1 VVTAVGVCLR
11 IAIAAHTVPKERN
24 VLKLTLSIASLCLV
38 LTLPLFRVQAQTA
51 EPQTTDQATA
61 DTSQRT
67 VMGTE
72 FGSIFAKPNGCPYSD
87 FGVYIGASYYSSNLN
102 PDAIKAKYSQFH
114 IFAPTDSGIGFPYT
128 ALRQYDAQQVAAGK
142 PSVFVTATYQGKRR
156 PVMYFRS
163 LGLSGNRPT
172 TSPQS
177 WKYVVNVRDPR
188 FINFWITKYAR
199 PVVVEPMAHLG
210 SPYVYVDGVTVL
222 YSAYG
227 VLDNSNHFVP
237 GVKWDEPYPQ
247 SGNDFQAA
255 MATFFAAVTQ
265 QAPDIKILVDT
276 GALSDSGGY
285 QTLYANVTGML
296 TENVYGWAPN
306 PDTYVVNQWYS
317 TIFPWFAWAGATG
330 KVNVMGAF
338 LPSNYENGP
347 LRDSFIVYELLKGAN
362 SFFAPR
368 VGGTALPLSAPWL
381 GWNAKLGSPLA
392 PFQSTQLGSAAGNRL
407 FSRQYTNGYVY
418 LNWTGSTRTVKLP
431 AGTTWYDPNGNV
443 VTSLSIPTWTGSF
456 VNQ

>member
-1 VVTAVGVCLR
+1 
-11 IAIAAHTVPKERN
+11 
-24 VLKLTLSIASLCLV
+24 
-38 LTLPLFRVQAQTA
+38 
-51 EPQTTDQATA
+51 
-61 DTSQRT
+61 
-67 VMGTE
+67 
-72 FGSIFAKPNGCPYSD
+72 
-87 FGVYIGASYYSSNLN
+87 
-102 PDAIKAKYSQFH
+102 
-114 IFAPTDSGIGFPYT
+114 
-128 ALRQYDAQQVAAGK
+128 
-142 PSVFVTATYQGKRR
+142 
-156 PVMYFRS
+156 MYFRS

-255 MATFFAAVTQ
+255 MATFFAAVKE
-265 QAPDIKILVDT
+265 QASDVKIMVDT
-276 GALSDSGGY
+276 GSLSNPSGY
-285 QTLYANVTGML
+285 QTLYANVPGIL

-306 PDTYVVNQWYS
+306 PDSYVINNWTT

-338 LPSNYENGP
+338 LPSNYESGA
-347 LRDSFIVYELLKGAN
+347 LQTAFVVYELLKGAN

-368 VGGTALPLSAPWL
+368 VGGTALPLSAGWMS
-381 GWNAKLGSPLA
+381 WNAKLGGPVGA
-392 PFQSTQLGSAAGNRL
+392 YKSTGVGNRL

-418 LNWTGSTRTVKLP
+418 LNWTGRTETVTLP
-431 AGTTWYDPNGNV
+431 GATWYDPHDNRVTRLTIPNG
-443 VTSLSIPTWTGSF
+443 TGTF
-456 VNQ
+456 VNR